1 MVKLRVLEK
10 KAAILI
16 QRRFR
21 AYKEHVIGQPKSRG
35 CQTDPRPA
43 FERMSENFY
52 SQLESPDD
60 LMSKL
65 KKSLFEA
72 YSLFYIAKKMAMKKA
87 HGQRS

>member
-1 MVKLRVLEK
+1 MVKLRALEK

-21 AYKEHVIGQPKSRG
+21 AYKELVIGQPKSRG

-52 SQLESPDD
+52 S
-60 LMSKL
+60 
-65 KKSLFEA
+65 
-72 YSLFYIAKKMAMKKA
+72 
-87 HGQRS
+87 